1 MIQIVQLHGTDK
13 KLYELV
19 APLVM
24 SPEVLKQNYNYPFRT
39 SEEYE
44 WFVALDNKHVVGFVP
59 VEHKKYECVINNY
72 YIKERNVDTLKLL
85 LEKVLE
91 KQDEE
96 SSLTA
101 VSFVEDRDVF
111 SELGFLEE
119 ALLHAKGKIMINLD
133 QADLYFDQIYE
144 LMKKTGTTKQII
156 MKGRKTAAEVKKQ
169 FGDYLND
176 VIYMPIVDLDKPGA
190 EEQIE
195 TFVKEMSPVAFEL
208 LYVKDSNPL
217 PKKLATT
224 LADRSLIWYN
234 TLWDTMAGG
243 HDDDMSLQNP
253 DEGYGYLID
262 TLGCRILQ
270 TDRPAYLLEYLRTKK
285 MHE

>member
-91 KQDEE
+91 KQGEE
-96 SSLTA
+96 SSLRI
-101 VSFVEDRDVF
+101 VVLR
-111 SELGFLEE
+111 G
-119 ALLHAKGKIMINLD
+119 
-133 QADLYFDQIYE
+133 Y
-144 LMKKTGTTKQII
+144 TGL
-156 MKGRKTAAEVKKQ
+156 
-169 FGDYLND
+169 FH
-176 VIYMPIVDLDKPGA
+176 
-190 EEQIE
+190 
-195 TFVKEMSPVAFEL
+195 L
-208 LYVKDSNPL
+208 LYTDVEFL
-217 PKKLATT
+217 LVVFLA
-224 LADRSLIWYN
+224 IC
-234 TLWDTMAGG
+234 G
-243 HDDDMSLQNP
+243 
-253 DEGYGYLID
+253 
-262 TLGCRILQ
+262 LGAFVC
-270 TDRPAYLLEYLRTKK
+270 EYLSCQ
-285 MHE
+285 

>member
-24 SPEVLKQNYNYPFRT
+24 SPEVLKTELQLPLSGHRKST
-39 SEEYE
+39 E

-91 KQDEE
+91 KQGEE

-111 SELGFLEE
+111 SELGFLED
-119 ALLHAKGKIMINLD
+119 KVWTRYVK
-133 QADLYFDQIYE
+133 
-144 LMKKTGTTKQII
+144 MKKNK
-156 MKGRKTAAEVKKQ
+156 
-169 FGDYLND
+169 
-176 VIYMPIVDLDKPGA
+176 
-190 EEQIE
+190 
-195 TFVKEMSPVAFEL
+195 
-208 LYVKDSNPL
+208 
-217 PKKLATT
+217 
-224 LADRSLIWYN
+224 
-234 TLWDTMAGG
+234 
-243 HDDDMSLQNP
+243 
-253 DEGYGYLID
+253 
-262 TLGCRILQ
+262 
-270 TDRPAYLLEYLRTKK
+270 
-285 MHE
+285 